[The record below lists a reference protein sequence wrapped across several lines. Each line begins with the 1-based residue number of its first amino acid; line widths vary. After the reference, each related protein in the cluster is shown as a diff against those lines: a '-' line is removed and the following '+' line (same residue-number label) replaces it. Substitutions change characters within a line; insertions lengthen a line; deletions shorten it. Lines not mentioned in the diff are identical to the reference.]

1 MTAQQLPMFEAD
13 AEVPRSF
20 EQDYEGLVI
29 EFARKR
35 RGRFFSSEDVTTEA
49 IRRGI
54 IPSRDFRCTGTIYTR
69 LESLGVIRRPE
80 EGGLYRRA
88 FGNGTKAQG
97 WVGV

>member
-1 MTAQQLPMFEAD
+1 MSAQQLPMFDVDE
-13 AEVPRSF
+13 PRSF

-29 EFARKR
+29 EFARKH

-69 LESLGVIRRPE
+69 LAEQGVIRRPE
-80 EGGLYRRA
+80 QGGWFRRA
-88 FGNGTKAQG
+88 FGNGTEARG